1 MQPYSIIY
9 PTLGQLKV
17 SRDGVHSISVPIH
30 YFEPSRCP
38 PAKYLITYLHQEVQP
53 LYKISNSME
62 VDTVPIEEVLEV
74 SPQVA
79 SHPLAL
85 DLNKRCSL
93 LLQDLG
99 VASSSKPRLPVDVA
113 QVVFDYAFNTDDELS
128 IAALLESLS
137 GLMAVDGLSSIIIA
151 AFGPILPDLL
161 ARWLENTDSSS
172 AADWEARL
180 VTVAGLAALRPD
192 LWRYVPCSEQS

>member
-1 MQPYSIIY
+1 
-9 PTLGQLKV
+9 
-17 SRDGVHSISVPIH
+17 
-30 YFEPSRCP
+30 
-38 PAKYLITYLHQEVQP
+38 
-53 LYKISNSME
+53 ME
-62 VDTVPIEEVLEV
+62 VDTVPVEAVLKV
-74 SPQVA
+74 SPEVA

-93 LLQDLG
+93 FLQDLG

-128 IAALLESLS
+128 TAALLESLS
-137 GLMAVDGLSSIIIA
+137 GMMAVDGLSNIIIA

>member
-1 MQPYSIIY
+1 
-9 PTLGQLKV
+9 
-17 SRDGVHSISVPIH
+17 
-30 YFEPSRCP
+30 
-38 PAKYLITYLHQEVQP
+38 
-53 LYKISNSME
+53 ME

-85 DLNKRCSL
+85 DLNERCSL

-113 QVVFDYAFNTDDELS
+113 QVVFDYAFNTDNELNT
-128 IAALLESLS
+128 AALLESLS

-161 ARWLENTDSSS
+161 ARWLENTGSLS
-172 AADWEARL
+172 AEEWEARL
-180 VTVAGLAALRPD
+180 VAVAGLAALRPD
-192 LWRYVPCSEQS
+192 LWRYVPCSD